1 MRVVTL
7 QPFLTDIIAYVNVGT
22 ELVGMSHR
30 CEAPRDSVGVAVV
43 TSPSAMVPTVNTPDS
58 AKLSRE
64 LCPFPVDFDKLCGT
78 NPDLILTVVAGP
90 DPVAFCAWAEEVLER
105 ELGHRVRVRAV
116 SILSLQTMYDAF
128 EEIGVAVGKSREGR
142 ELANRV
148 KAQLMVWG
156 DNFYPRMKNKRV
168 TVLSSVVPLRVAGLW
183 VPDLVKTA
191 SAQPQF
197 VAVNE
202 TDKATTWREVEMF
215 RPDVIVVAPE
225 GYTLEESVKTLPL
238 LEQIGEWSKLPAV
251 KRGEVV
257 FCEGEGLY
265 RPGPKLL
272 KGAAV
277 LFSAIAG
284 LESGYIT
291 ARDEFFR
298 LRFVELHRHRFL

>member
-7 QPFLTDIIAYVNVGT
+7 QPFLTDIVAYLNLGE

-30 CEAPRDSVGVAVV
+30 CEAPRDVVGVAVV
-43 TSPSAMVPTVNTPDS
+43 TAPSAVAPTVSTPDIV
-58 AKLSRE
+58 KLSRE
-64 LCPFPVDFDKLCGT
+64 LCSFPVDFDKLCGT
-78 NPDLILTVVAGP
+78 KPDVILTVVSDP
-90 DPVAFCAWAEEVLER
+90 DPASFCSWAEGILEQ
-105 ELGHRVRVRAV
+105 ELGRHVRVRAM
-116 SILSLQTMYDAF
+116 SIVSLQMMYDAF
-128 EEIGVAVGKSREGR
+128 EEIGMLVGKAREGR
-142 ELANRV
+142 ELSNRV
-148 KAQLMVWG
+148 KAQLMDWG
-156 DNFYPRMKNKRV
+156 DNFYPRMKNKKV
-168 TVLSSVVPLRVAGLW
+168 TVLSSVNPLRVAGRW
-183 VPDLVKTA
+183 IPDIVKTA

-197 VAVNE
+197 LAVNE
-202 TDKATTWREVEMF
+202 MDKATTWREIAAF

-225 GYTLEESVKTLPL
+225 GYSLEESVKTLAL
-238 LEQIGEWSKLPAV
+238 LERVGEWSDLPAV
-251 KRGEVV
+251 KRGEVA
-257 FCEGEGLY
+257 FCEGMGLY